1 MLFRVITFSVFFLM
15 IRRPPRSTRTDTL
28 FPYTTL
34 FRSIDAYLYRHR
46 ERQIARHRP
55 AQLEQPAL
63 TRLDQPGQF
72 RLIEIDVEEPFVILT
87 RHLIDDLE
95 KALGGAELRPEIARS
110 GIGPPIDEGADRLE
124 EIRVADQL
132 AQRVRDPASLGID
145 IAARPRG
152 IGIDGFFRAL
162 LPGDQRLLVTDSSA
176 LRLELRHVIDQIGRA
191 HV

>member
-1 MLFRVITFSVFFLM
+1 M
-15 IRRPPRSTRTDTL
+15 IRRPPRSTLSDTL

-34 FRSIDAYLYRHR
+34 FRS
-46 ERQIARHRP
+46 
-55 AQLEQPAL
+55 
-63 TRLDQPGQF
+63 
-72 RLIEIDVEEPFVILT
+72 VILT

-152 IGIDGFFRAL
+152 IGIAGFFRAF
-162 LPGDQRLLVTDSSA
+162 LPGDPRLLVPASSPPPPSPCP
-176 LRLELRHVIDQIGRA
+176 D
-191 HV
+191 